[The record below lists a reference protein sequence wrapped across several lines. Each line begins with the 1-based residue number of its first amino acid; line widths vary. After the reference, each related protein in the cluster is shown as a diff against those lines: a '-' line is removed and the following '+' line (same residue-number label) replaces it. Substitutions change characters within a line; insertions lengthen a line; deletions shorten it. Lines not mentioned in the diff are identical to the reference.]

1 MGDRDKRPRVVAG
14 IMIGGKSNHEASR
27 VGLVWGAM
35 IFLIGVAFLLDHM
48 GLIHIGSIFSFWPMI
63 LICFGIGHL
72 FTPSSR
78 VWGLILIAVGLVFQL
93 NNLGIMHMGIADLWP
108 VAIIVA
114 GLFLMWSA
122 LKAPV
127 VARGT
132 ADTADTLDA
141 VAVFGSTERRISS
154 QNFKG
159 GRATSVFGGVEL
171 DFRDANIDG
180 DEATLEVQCIFGGV
194 EIRVPDAW
202 NVHSRSIPVL
212 GGYADKTRSSATPQ
226 DGTAAKRKTLIITGS
241 IVFGGV
247 EIGN

>member
-1 MGDRDKRPRVVAG
+1 MDDRDKRPRVAAG
-14 IMIGGKSNHEASR
+14 FMVGDKGSPEASR

-35 IFLIGVAFLLDHM
+35 IFLIGVAFLLDHL

-72 FTPSSR
+72 FTRSNR
-78 VWGLILIAVGLVFQL
+78 AWGLILIAVGMVFLL
-93 NNLGIMHMGIADLWP
+93 NNLGIMHMGIGDLWP

-114 GLFLMWSA
+114 GLFLMWAA
-122 LKAPV
+122 LKPSI
-127 VARGT
+127 VARGS

-141 VAVFGSTERRISS
+141 VAVFGGTERRISS

-159 GRATSVFGGVEL
+159 GRAISVFGGVEL
-171 DFRDANIDG
+171 DFRDASIDG
-180 DEATLEVQCIFGGV
+180 DEATIELNCIFGGV
-194 EIRVPDAW
+194 EIRVPESW

-226 DGTAAKRKTLIITGS
+226 DASATKRKTLIITGA

>member
-1 MGDRDKRPRVVAG
+1 MDDRDKRPRVVAG
-14 IMIGGKSNHEASR
+14 IMIGGKGHPEASR

-35 IFLIGVAFLLDHM
+35 LCLIGVAFLLDHM

-72 FTPSSR
+72 FTQSSR
-78 VWGLILIAVGLVFQL
+78 AWGLILIAVGAVFQL
-93 NNLGIMHMGIADLWP
+93 NNLGMMHMGIADLWP
-108 VAIIVA
+108 VAIIFA

-122 LKAPV
+122 LKPPV
-127 VARGT
+127 VAKG
-132 ADTADTLDA
+132 AGDTADTLDA
-141 VAVFGSTERRISS
+141 VAVFGGAERRISS

-180 DEATLEVQCIFGGV
+180 DEATLEIQCIFGGV
-194 EIRVPDAW
+194 EIRVPDSW

-212 GGYADKTRSSATPQ
+212 GGYADKTRSSATPP
-226 DGTAAKRKTLIITGS
+226 DASAAKRKTLIITGS